1 MSDPPGDQ
9 RHPADDNIKAI
20 ARLEQLALTSRSA
33 ATRLSDAITTW
44 AGSGTSILLHLLWF
58 GAWLAFNTGLIA
70 RTPFDPF
77 PFSLLTSIVS
87 LEAIF
92 LTLFVLASQNRL
104 TRESDKRAN
113 LDLQVNLLSEEEMT
127 VVLRM
132 LKELC
137 EHFNLTGTTRSE
149 IFRRLI
155 EQTDVGDLA
164 KRVERNLPSE
174 QMHDRP
180 E

>member
-44 AGSGTSILLHLLWF
+44 AGSGTSILLHRPWF
-58 GAWLAFNTGLIA
+58 GGWLVFNTGLIA

-87 LEAIF
+87 L
-92 LTLFVLASQNRL
+92 
-104 TRESDKRAN
+104 
-113 LDLQVNLLSEEEMT
+113 
-127 VVLRM
+127 
-132 LKELC
+132 
-137 EHFNLTGTTRSE
+137 
-149 IFRRLI
+149 
-155 EQTDVGDLA
+155 
-164 KRVERNLPSE
+164 
-174 QMHDRP
+174 
-180 E
+180 